1 MTKER
6 SAGMN
11 TRDVAASM
19 DALFSELVNGAPGPD
34 GFSYMLNGGD
44 RGLLRS
50 LDEVSASAA
59 SARSTGSAS
68 IAAHVDHLRYG
79 LSLMNRWAGGE
90 NPFKDA
96 NWADS
101 WRIGAVSEDEW
112 STLRKQLREE
122 CVRWQ
127 AALAAPRDVNA
138 AELNG
143 MISSIAHLAYHLGA
157 IRQIDRTARGPQ
169 DPHLLA

>member
-1 MTKER
+1 
-6 SAGMN
+6 MN

-19 DALFSELVNGAPGPD
+19 DAMFRELVNGAPGPD
-34 GFSYMLNGGD
+34 GFSYILNSGD

-50 LDEVSASAA
+50 LDELSSKAA
-59 SARSTGSAS
+59 SANANGGAT

-90 NPFKDA
+90 NAFKDA
-96 NWADS
+96 NWGIS
-101 WRIGAVSEDEW
+101 WRIGAVSDDEW
-112 STLRKQLREE
+112 STLRRQLRDE

-127 AALAAPRDVNA
+127 TALGAPREVNG

-143 MISSIAHLAYHLGA
+143 MIGSIAHLGYHLGA
-157 IRQIDRTARGPQ
+157 IRQIDKEARGPK
-169 DPHLLA
+169 DNS